1 MAVLHNAAH
10 TFAAGLNVESG
21 SGGQVVPVP
30 FAGGQGWKV
39 IYEPFTDG
47 IDFTST
53 TAPKWT
59 VTATGTGT
67 ASPAGAH
74 GVSLLPKTTSDNSGL
89 HLQWETPTLVFG
101 GSSKKWYFETRSTVT
116 SAGGTMAQAESVV
129 GFTSDVQTTGFV
141 DTLGT
146 AWAWNDGVAFCHLD
160 GDTEISCVI
169 GNAGTLQSIGL
180 GQDYVTAVALRL
192 GCYYDGSSYHVYVD
206 GEEKATAGRVTA
218 IGTTACGASL
228 YTKSGEAQDKDLL
241 VNYLYLA
248 VEL

>member
-1 MAVLHNAAH
+1 MAVIHNAAH
-10 TFAAGLNVESG
+10 QFAAGLNVESG

-30 FAGGQGWKV
+30 FAGGQGWKI

-53 TAPKWT
+53 TLPKWQQ
-59 VTATGTGT
+59 TATGTGT
-67 ASPAGAH
+67 TSPAGIH
-74 GVSLLPKTTSDNSGL
+74 GVSLLPKTTTDNSGL
-89 HLQWETPTLVFG
+89 HVQWTTPTLLFG
-101 GSSKKWYFETRSTVT
+101 GSDKKFYFETRATVT
-116 SAGGTMAQAESVV
+116 SAGGTMPEAESVV

-160 GDTEISCVI
+160 AATEISLVV
-169 GNAGTLQSIGL
+169 GNGGTLQTIGI
-180 GQDYVTAVALRL
+180 GQDYVSGTALRL
-192 GCYYDGSSYHVYVD
+192 ACYYDGGTYRVYVN
-206 GEEKATAGRVTA
+206 GAEVANAARVTA
-218 IGTTACGASL
+218 VGSTACGASL
-228 YTKSGEAQDKDLL
+228 YTKNGEAQDKDLL

>member
-10 TFAAGLNVESG
+10 QFAAGLNVESA
-21 SGGQVVPVP
+21 SGGQAVPVP
-30 FAGGQGWKV
+30 FAGGQGWKEV
-39 IYEPFTDG
+39 YEPFTDG

-59 VTATGTGT
+59 QTATGTGT
-67 ASPAGAH
+67 SSTVGVH
-74 GVSLLPKTTSDNSGL
+74 GVSIEPKTTTDNSGL
-89 HLQWETPTLVFG
+89 HLQWTTPTLVFG
-101 GSSKKWYFETRSTVT
+101 AAGKKFYFETMATVT
-116 SAGGTMAQAESVV
+116 SSGGTMAAAESVV

-160 GDTEISCVI
+160 AASEISLVI
-169 GNAGTLQSIGL
+169 GNGGTLQTIGI
-180 GQDYVTAVALRL
+180 GQDYVSGTALRL
-192 GCYYDGSSYHVYVD
+192 ACYYDGGTYRIYVD
-206 GEEKATAGRVTA
+206 GVEVASAARVTA
-218 IGTTACGASL
+218 VGSTACGASL
-228 YTKSGEAQDKDLL
+228 YTKDGEAQTKDLL

>member
-1 MAVLHNAAH
+1 MAVIHNAAH
-10 TFAAGLNVESG
+10 TFTAGLNVESG
-21 SGGQVVPVP
+21 SGGQIVPVP

-47 IDFTST
+47 VDFTST

-67 ASPAGAH
+67 TSPAGIH
-74 GVSLLPKTTSDNSGL
+74 GVSLEPKTTTDNSGL
-89 HLQWETPTLVFG
+89 HLQWTTPTLVFG
-101 GSSKKWYFETRSTVT
+101 SAGKKFYFETMATVT
-116 SAGGTMAQAESVV
+116 SEGGTMAQAESTV

-141 DTLGT
+141 DTAGT

-160 GDTEISCVI
+160 ADTEITLVV
-169 GNAGTLQSIGL
+169 GNGGTLQTIKL
-180 GQDYVTAVALRL
+180 GQDYVSGVALRL
-192 GCYYDGSSYHVYVD
+192 ACYYDGSTYRLYVD
-206 GEEKATAGRVTA
+206 GAEVASEARVTA
-218 IGTTACGASL
+218 PGGTACGASL
-228 YTKSGEAQDKDLL
+228 YTKDGEAQSKDLL